1 MRREESI
8 PMESTHAVGWFAV
21 SAVFGVASLVS
32 AIIVANPAF
41 RGFAILLAGLIAMF
55 LTTICYTLYMSKE
68 KHQRRLVLTLLGA
81 VVGALMLI
89 YIFVMP

>member
-8 PMESTHAVGWFAV
+8 PMESTHAVGWFA
-21 SAVFGVASLVS
+21 VS

-81 VVGALMLI
+81 VVGALTLI